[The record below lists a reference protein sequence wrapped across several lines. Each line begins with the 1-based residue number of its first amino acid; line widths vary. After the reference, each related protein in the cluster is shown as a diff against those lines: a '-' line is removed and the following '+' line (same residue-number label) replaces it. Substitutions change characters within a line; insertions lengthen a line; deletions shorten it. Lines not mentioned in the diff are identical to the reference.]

1 MYTHVYTLIAVCMCV
16 CVLGIQSSVSF
27 LLPLLSPQS
36 QSSRMPIN
44 GWFSWKEAREKRK
57 WDEGGS
63 ERQRKEE
70 EERGRKGNRVAEG

>member
-1 MYTHVYTLIAVCMCV
+1 M

-44 GWFSWKEAREKRK
+44 GWFSWQKGREKRK
-57 WDEGGS
+57 QEEGGS